1 MCKSN
6 RSGQSATI
14 TQSQLELFCS
24 NLPEK
29 YSLLAELMYFSAG
42 RVSEIRTIRVRNL
55 NFTDGMLTIEKSTT
69 KTKTTR
75 QVPIHPNTLQHLK
88 SWISHNQLKDSDFVF
103 FTDSKNT
110 KFRSGEKPVSTQIV
124 DQFFRTAFDW
134 IGIKGGSTHSLRRSR
149 LTHLLKKGWD
159 LREIMI
165 ISGHKTLAALQ
176 QYLHVDQTETFTK
189 YKNLFEEEVILK
201 P

>member
-6 RSGQSATI
+6 RSGQSATL
-14 TQSQLELFCS
+14 TQSQLEMFCS
-24 NLPEK
+24 NLPQK

-55 NFTDGMLTIEKSTT
+55 NFKDGLLTLEKSST

-75 QVPIHPNTLQHLK
+75 QIPIHPNTLLNLK
-88 SWISHNQLKDSDFVF
+88 GWIESNNLKDNNYVF

-110 KFRSGEKPVSTQIV
+110 KYQSGEKPISTQSV
-124 DQFFRTAFDW
+124 DNFFRKSFDW
-134 IGIKGGSTHSLRRSR
+134 IGIQGGSTHSFRRSR

-165 ISGHKTLAALQ
+165 ISGHKTLSSLQ
-176 QYLHVDQTETFTK
+176 QYLHVDQTETFEK
-189 YKNLFEEEVILK
+189 YKNLFNEETI
-201 P
+201 

>member
-6 RSGQSATI
+6 RSGQSATL

-24 NLPEK
+24 NLPQK

-55 NFTDGMLTIEKSTT
+55 NFKDGLLTLEKSST

-75 QVPIHPNTLQHLK
+75 QIPIHPNTLLNLK
-88 SWISHNQLKDSDFVF
+88 EWIESNNLKDNNYVF

-110 KFRSGEKPVSTQIV
+110 KYKAGEKPISTQSV
-124 DQFFRTAFDW
+124 DNFFRKSFDW
-134 IGIKGGSTHSLRRSR
+134 IGIQGGSTHSFRRSR

-165 ISGHKTLAALQ
+165 ISGHKTLSSLQ
-176 QYLHVDQTETFTK
+176 QYLHVDQTETFEK
-189 YKNLFEEEVILK
+189 YKNLFNEETI
-201 P
+201 

>member
-14 TQSQLELFCS
+14 NQSQLELFCS

-42 RVSEIRTIRVRNL
+42 RVSEIRTIKVRNL
-55 NFTDGMLTIEKSTT
+55 NFSDGILTLEKSTT

-75 QVPIHPNTLQHLK
+75 QVPIHPNTLHHLR
-88 SWISHNQLKDSDFVF
+88 SWVIQNELKDSDFVF

-110 KFRSGEKPVSTQIV
+110 KFKAGEKAISTQSV

-134 IGIKGGSTHSLRRSR
+134 VGVKGGSTHSLRRSR

-176 QYLHVDQTETFTK
+176 QYLHVDQSETFLK
-189 YKNLFEEEVILK
+189 YKTLFEEEMN
-201 P
+201 